1 MPKPLKF
8 ILILL
13 LLVPPFLGFGQEQS
27 VLETFEKEIPFLV
40 FKTQDATLN
49 FQQVLASPDLFKS
62 PNAFKEKTQSE
73 DIYWIQLDFE
83 NLLSNESE
91 AKDFYLKLNI
101 FDYGSVFYQIDG
113 ATTEKPI
120 GQFEESNITKKIGTS
135 YYYLFITLSTKNL
148 IEDRYLFIKAQRVTF
163 TEDIQNWHFKY
174 SQIPPNSYLKTNDF
188 FNQFVYY
195 FFAGLCFIMWFSTL
209 SFFLLLRSREYLHYS
224 IYIVVT
230 FIYLCGKKFGIY
242 HLFFSSDYVI
252 HWLSQ
257 SFLILANLSY
267 VLFAS
272 SFLRTKKDY
281 PFIHTLLKIIA
292 FLNIVTLVLISI
304 YYATNNVVEVIS
316 LIMYSFQITC
326 AIALFTILYLLF
338 TSKTLLGRIIAFAS
352 LAYALGP
359 LVRIYLVKPND
370 GLYLDG
376 IFFLIIGVSFEM
388 VIFAFGLNY
397 KFHLELRE
405 NFQLQQEAFINK
417 TKALRAQINP
427 HFIFNSLS
435 SIKHLVLQKDNK
447 NAVKYLSK
455 FGRLSRNILESSI
468 GTNATLS
475 EEVKMLEDY
484 LELESLRFDNAFSYS
499 IKVDDTLNTSII
511 ELPSMILQPFV
522 ENAIVH
528 GLLPKEGTDK
538 KLSINF
544 MLDGNELVSVVED
557 NGVGRKQAIQR
568 KHIYQKEK
576 KSRGLE
582 ITKLRLESIVNDQD
596 YLQIIDKVDNNNA
609 PLGTK
614 VVIKIPL

>member
-27 VLETFEKEIPFLV
+27 VLEKFEKEIPFLV
-40 FKTQDATLN
+40 FKTQDANLN

-62 PNAFKEKTQSE
+62 PNAVKEKTQSE

-101 FDYGSVFYQIDG
+101 FDYGSIFYQIDG

-120 GQFEESNITKKIGTS
+120 GQFEESNIPKKIGTS
-135 YYYLFITLSTKNL
+135 YYYSFITLSTKNL
-148 IEDRYLFIKAQRVTF
+148 IEDRYLLIKAQRITF
-163 TEDIQNWHFKY
+163 NEDVNNWHFKRCI
-174 SQIPPNSYLKTNDF
+174 SPPNEYMTTKDF
-188 FNQFVYY
+188 FKQVIYY

-209 SFFLLLRSREYLHYS
+209 SFFLLLRNREYLYYS

-230 FIYLCGKKFGIY
+230 FIYLAGNKFGIY
-242 HLFFSSDYVI
+242 DLFLGNSYLK
-252 HWLSQ
+252 HNLSQ
-257 SFLILANLSY
+257 SFLILGNLSY
-267 VLFAS
+267 VLFVMS
-272 SFLRTKKDY
+272 YLRTKRDY
-281 PFIHTLLKIIA
+281 PGIHKVCKILVV
-292 FLNIVTLVLISI
+292 LNIATLVLIGVFYSVDTVSI
-304 YYATNNVVEVIS
+304 V
-316 LIMYSFQITC
+316 MYSYEFTC
-326 AIALFTILYLLF
+326 AIALIAIIYLFL
-338 TSKTLLGRIIAFAS
+338 TSKNLLGRIIALASFAYS
-352 LAYALGP
+352 MGP
-359 LVRIYLVKPND
+359 LLRIYFVEPED

-376 IFFLIIGVSFEM
+376 TYYLILGVSLEM
-388 VIFAFGLNY
+388 VIFVFGLNY

-405 NFQLQQEAFINK
+405 NFQLQQEAFVSK

-455 FGRLSRNILESSI
+455 FSRLSRNILESSI
-468 GTNATLS
+468 ETNATLS

-596 YLQIIDKVDNNNA
+596 YLQIIDKVDNKNA

>member
-135 YYYLFITLSTKNL
+135 YYYSFITLSTKNL
-148 IEDRYLFIKAQRVTF
+148 IEDRYLLIKAQRITF
-163 TEDIQNWHFKY
+163 NEDVNNWHFKRCI
-174 SQIPPNSYLKTNDF
+174 SPPNEYMTTKDF
-188 FNQFVYY
+188 FKQVIYY

-209 SFFLLLRSREYLHYS
+209 SFFLLLRNREYLYYS

-230 FIYLCGKKFGIY
+230 FIYLAGNKFGIY
-242 HLFFSSDYVI
+242 DLFLGNSYLK
-252 HWLSQ
+252 HNLSQ
-257 SFLILANLSY
+257 SFLILGNLSY
-267 VLFAS
+267 VLFVMS
-272 SFLRTKKDY
+272 YLRTKRDY
-281 PFIHTLLKIIA
+281 PGIHKVCKILVV
-292 FLNIVTLVLISI
+292 LNIATLVLIGVFYSVDTVSI
-304 YYATNNVVEVIS
+304 V
-316 LIMYSFQITC
+316 MYSYEFTC
-326 AIALFTILYLLF
+326 AIALIAIIYLFL
-338 TSKTLLGRIIAFAS
+338 TSKNLLGRIIALASFAYS
-352 LAYALGP
+352 MGP
-359 LVRIYLVKPND
+359 LLRIYFVEPED

-376 IFFLIIGVSFEM
+376 TYYLILGVSLEM
-388 VIFAFGLNY
+388 VIFVFGLNY

-405 NFQLQQEAFINK
+405 NFQLQQEAFVSK